1 MCMTVYLLGCTGWQ
15 ELDSISLISGNTIRE
30 EDSVLLSIV
39 VQKGDQAF
47 ISSIVRACL
56 GFLLQLPCILVVSPE
71 AR

>member
-15 ELDSISLISGNTIRE
+15 ELDGISFISGNTTRE

-47 ISSIVRACL
+47 D
-56 GFLLQLPCILVVSPE
+56 LLYSEGMLRLPLAIAMHPGC
-71 AR
+71 